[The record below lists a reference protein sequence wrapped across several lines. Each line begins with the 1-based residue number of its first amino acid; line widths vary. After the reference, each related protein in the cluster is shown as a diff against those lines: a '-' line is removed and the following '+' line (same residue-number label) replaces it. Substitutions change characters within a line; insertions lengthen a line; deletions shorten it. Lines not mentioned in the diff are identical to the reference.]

1 MATMNEVTRI
11 VTDLAGA
18 YPNYNAAKL
27 PGVLKFYLDALKNYP
42 AVVIE
47 KAVGKLVQESKW
59 FPTVAELITA
69 CHEVM
74 DGMSDAQETDT
85 LRAQAFRLE
94 QEYYSTGT
102 LDPVEWEQ
110 LASQF
115 TAAGRY
121 DAAVRVRERVDA
133 YHAAE

>member
-1 MATMNEVTRI
+1 MATMNEVTKI
-11 VTDLAGA
+11 ITALAGA
-18 YPNYNAAKL
+18 YPNYNAGKL
-27 PGVLKFYLDALKNYP
+27 PGVLKFYADALKRYP
-42 AVVIE
+42 ASVIE
-47 KAVGKLVQESKW
+47 KAAGEIIQASKF
-59 FPTVAELITA
+59 FPTVAEMVTA
-69 CHEVM
+69 CRSVM
-74 DGMSDAQETDT
+74 NGVSDDTTDT

>member
-59 FPTVAELITA
+59 FPTVAEMVTA
-69 CHEVM
+69 CRSVM
-74 DGMSDAQETDT
+74 NGVSDDTTDT

>member
-1 MATMNEVTRI
+1 MATMNEVTKI
-11 VTDLAGA
+11 ITALAGA
-18 YPNYNAAKL
+18 YPNYNAGKL
-27 PGVLKFYLDALKNYP
+27 PGVLKFYADALKNYP

-47 KAVGKLVQESKW
+47 KAVGEIIQASKF
-59 FPTVAELITA
+59 FPTVAEMVTA
-69 CHEVM
+69 CRSVM
-74 DGMSDAQETDT
+74 NGVSDDTTDT